1 MSVNSPILST
11 TKQTIWNHSDMAKV
25 AIKSE
30 NITSFGGIFYVMD
43 MFSRLGLEKLIDSSL
58 GTSVYNNLKMDPKL
72 SHTVEK

>member
-1 MSVNSPILST
+1 
-11 TKQTIWNHSDMAKV
+11 MAKV

>member
-30 NITSFGGIFYVMD
+30 NITPFCGIFHVMD
-43 MFSRLGLEKLIDSSL
+43 MFSRLELGKRTDSVL
-58 GTSVYNNLKMDPKL
+58 GTRGLNDKA
-72 SHTVEK
+72 